1 MTPEPVPYSPAN
13 RPRNIWHWLTG
24 PAVSIQEPE
33 ENRQASLIAALL
45 LLVIGLSLVL
55 SAIDWFFT
63 IIGNQPYNL
72 AKVLVALAALIPL
85 SVAYGLSRSIY
96 YRLGALLTV
105 VISSAT
111 VFVVYLFET
120 NPAEIYLLFYLTIP
134 IFFSAIFLSIKITS
148 LIVILNLAG
157 LLLLP
162 LVTAETSYRD
172 ILVGPFGILLILSVL
187 IQLSNYHRSLLEK
200 DRKLLLAEKEAALKQ
215 ANDAALQSSMAT
227 NRALL
232 NAMPDLMFRLS
243 RGGIF
248 VNYKEGREVGLMM
261 PPKDFLGKHLAEV
274 LPDDIAEPALE
285 AIEQALDTGEVQQFE
300 YQINSS
306 GNITFYE
313 SRMVASAKDEVISI
327 VRDITQRK
335 RAEQEVYSALAKEK
349 QLSELKARFITTTSH
364 EFRTPLSTI
373 LSSTELLEHY
383 SQQWSEEKKA
393 QHFRRIQTAV
403 QRMTELLN
411 DILTFERSEAAKEEL
426 RPVMLDLEN
435 FCRELV
441 NEMQLGAGQ
450 RHNLNFTSPSQ
461 PFDCYLDPKLLH
473 QILGNLLSNAIKYSP
488 LESDIELTLA
498 YQPDKLIFTIKDHGI
513 GIPITDQPQ
522 LFTAFHRGG
531 NVGAISG
538 TGLGLA
544 IVKKAVELHQGEISF
559 ESVQESGTTFTIIL
573 PVTTAPE

>member
-1 MTPEPVPYSPAN
+1 M
-13 RPRNIWHWLTG
+13 
-24 PAVSIQEPE
+24 
-33 ENRQASLIAALL
+33 
-45 LLVIGLSLVL
+45 
-55 SAIDWFFT
+55 
-63 IIGNQPYNL
+63 
-72 AKVLVALAALIPL
+72 
-85 SVAYGLSRSIY
+85 
-96 YRLGALLTV
+96 
-105 VISSAT
+105 
-111 VFVVYLFET
+111 
-120 NPAEIYLLFYLTIP
+120 
-134 IFFSAIFLSIKITS
+134 
-148 LIVILNLAG
+148 
-157 LLLLP
+157 
-162 LVTAETSYRD
+162 
-172 ILVGPFGILLILSVL
+172 
-187 IQLSNYHRSLLEK
+187 
-200 DRKLLLAEKEAALKQ
+200 
-215 ANDAALQSSMAT
+215 
-227 NRALL
+227 
-232 NAMPDLMFRLS
+232 
-243 RGGIF
+243 
-248 VNYKEGREVGLMM
+248 
-261 PPKDFLGKHLAEV
+261 
-274 LPDDIAEPALE
+274 
-285 AIEQALDTGEVQQFE
+285 
-300 YQINSS
+300 
-306 GNITFYE
+306 
-313 SRMVASAKDEVISI
+313 
-327 VRDITQRK
+327 
-335 RAEQEVYSALAKEK
+335 YSALAKEK

-450 RHNLNFTSPSQ
+450 RHNLSFTSHSQ

-573 PVTTAPE
+573 PVTAPE

>member
-1 MTPEPVPYSPAN
+1 MTPEPVTYSSAN
-13 RPRNIWHWLTG
+13 RRANIWRWLTG
-24 PAVSIQEPE
+24 PAISIQEPE

-45 LLVIGLSLVL
+45 LLIIGLSLILVV
-55 SAIDWFFT
+55 IDWAFT
-63 IIGNQPYNL
+63 ATSNRSYNSS
-72 AKVLVALAALIPL
+72 KTLVFLIALILL

-105 VISSAT
+105 LISSAT
-111 VFVVYLFET
+111 VFVGYLFEV
-120 NPAEIYLLFYLTIP
+120 NPGELYLLFYLAIP
-134 IFFSAIFLSIKITS
+134 IFFSAIFLSIKITN
-148 LIVILNLAG
+148 LIIGLNLAG

-162 LVTAETSYRD
+162 LLTTGTSYRD
-172 ILVGPFGILLILSVL
+172 ILTGPFGILLMLSIL
-187 IQLSNYHRSLLEK
+187 IQLSNYHRNLLEK
-200 DRKLLLAEKEAALKQ
+200 NRKLLLAEKEAALKQ
-215 ANDAALQSSMAT
+215 TNEAALQSSMAT

-232 NAMPDLMFRLS
+232 NAMPDLMFRIS

-261 PPKDFLGKHLAEV
+261 PPKEFLGKHLAEV
-274 LPDDIAEPALE
+274 LPADIAQPALDC
-285 AIEQALDTGEVQQFE
+285 IEQALDTGEVQQFE
-300 YQINSS
+300 YQINSN

-349 QLSELKARFITTTSH
+349 QLSELKTRFVTTTSH

-383 SQQWSEEKKA
+383 SQQWPEEKKT

-411 DILTFERSEAAKEEL
+411 DILTFERSEAAKEEF
-426 RPVMLDLEN
+426 RPVMLDLES
-435 FCRELV
+435 FCQDLV
-441 NEMQLGAGQ
+441 SEMQLGAGQ
-450 RHNLNFTSPSQ
+450 RHNLSFTSHNR

-488 LESDIELTLA
+488 LDSNIELALT
-498 YQPDKLIFTIKDHGI
+498 YQPDKLIFTLKDQGI

-531 NVGAISG
+531 NVGSISG

-544 IVKKAVELHQGEISF
+544 IVKKGVELHQGEISF
-559 ESVQESGTTFTIIL
+559 KSFQGSGTTFNVIL
-573 PVTTAPE
+573 PVTAPE